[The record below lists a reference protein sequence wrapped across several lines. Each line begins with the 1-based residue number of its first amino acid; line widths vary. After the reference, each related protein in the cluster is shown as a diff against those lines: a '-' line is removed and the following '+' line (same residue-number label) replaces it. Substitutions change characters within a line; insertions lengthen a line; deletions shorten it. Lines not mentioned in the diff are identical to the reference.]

1 MVFHHSSNL
10 RAGTR
15 PDLRGLVGGARIS
28 FSGIRRFEWDLE
40 DLGGFSPLWLD
51 AAAIYPKVFWRSRS
65 GAAQTLAV
73 GELQG
78 GSLRDLLPLLDGSD
92 EGVRL
97 FGGERFAAAAEP
109 KEGWREFPERFFFIP
124 RAEIIHAGGRTLL
137 AVNLA
142 GGDEALDEL
151 EDWVAALGECPPP
164 HQPAILTRWD
174 IPNFTQ
180 WSLAVA
186 AALEGFSSG
195 PLRKVVL
202 ARRST
207 LDLVEKVSPHLLLA
221 VLMGAAPA
229 CFHFSFQP
237 SARAGAFLG
246 ASPELLYRRIG
257 ARLESE
263 AVAGTRPRSLDAAED
278 ERLESQLLK
287 FSKEQL
293 EHRLVVEALE
303 QTFRSLCVDYACD
316 EKPGVLK
323 LSRVQHLRTAVSGTL
338 RGAVDDAAILQAFHP
353 TPATC
358 GAPVADALRFISDH
372 EKFDRGWYAG
382 PFGCVSK
389 DSTEFAVAIRSMLAK
404 GSQVEVF
411 AGAGIVE
418 GSDPEREWFELE
430 DKISG
435 VLNVLSA

>member
-1 MVFHHSSNL
+1 M
-10 RAGTR
+10 
-15 PDLRGLVGGARIS
+15 
-28 FSGIRRFEWDLE
+28 
-40 DLGGFSPLWLD
+40 
-51 AAAIYPKVFWRSRS
+51 
-65 GAAQTLAV
+65 
-73 GELQG
+73 
-78 GSLRDLLPLLDGSD
+78 
-92 EGVRL
+92 
-97 FGGERFAAAAEP
+97 
-109 KEGWREFPERFFFIP
+109 
-124 RAEIIHAGGRTLL
+124 
-137 AVNLA
+137 
-142 GGDEALDEL
+142 ALDDL
-151 EDWVAALGECPPP
+151 DDWVAALGECHLR
-164 HQPAILTRWD
+164 HQPAVLTRWD

-180 WSLAVA
+180 WSSAVV
-186 AALEGFSSG
+186 AALEGFASG

-237 SARAGAFLG
+237 SALAGAFLG

-287 FSKEQL
+287 LSKEQL

-303 QTFRSLCVDYACD
+303 KTFVSLCVDCACD
-316 EKPGVLK
+316 KKPGVLK

-338 RGAVDDAAILQAFHP
+338 RGAVDDAAILEAFHP

-358 GAPVADALRFISDH
+358 GAPVADALRFLFNH

-389 DSTEFAVAIRSMLAK
+389 ASTEFSVAIRSMLAK

-411 AGAGIVE
+411 AGAGIVD

-435 VLNVLSA
+435 VLNVLAA

>member
-10 RAGTR
+10 RAGSR
-15 PDLRGLVGGARIS
+15 PDLRGLVGGERIS

-65 GAAQTLAV
+65 GSAQTLAV
-73 GELQG
+73 GELRG
-78 GSLRDLLPLLDGSD
+78 GHLRELLPLLVDAD

-97 FGGERFAAAAEP
+97 FGGERFASSSNP
-109 KEGWREFPERFFFIP
+109 VDGWKDFPERYFFIP
-124 RAEIIHAGGRTLL
+124 QAEIIHAGGRTLL

-142 GGDEALDEL
+142 AGEQALDEV
-151 EDWVAALGECPPP
+151 EEWVAALAECPLP
-164 HQPAILTRWD
+164 HHPAVLTRWD
-174 IPNFTQ
+174 QPNFHQ
-180 WSLAVA
+180 WSTAVDT
-186 AALEGFSSG
+186 ALGGFADG

-207 LDLVEKVSPHLLLA
+207 LELVEKISPYALLSL
-221 VLMGAAPA
+221 LMGAAPA
-229 CFHFSFQP
+229 CFHYCFQP
-237 SARAGAFLG
+237 SATAGAFLG
-246 ASPELLYRRIG
+246 ASPELLYRRMG

-278 ERLESQLLK
+278 ERLEFQLLK

-303 QTFRSLCVDYACD
+303 QTFRSLCMEYACD

-338 RGAVDDAAILQAFHP
+338 NGAVDDATILEAFHP

-358 GAPVADALRFISDH
+358 GAPVADALQFIFQH

-382 PFGCVSK
+382 PFGCVSRN
-389 DSTEFAVAIRSMLAK
+389 TAEFAVAIRSMLAK
-404 GSQVEVF
+404 GSRVEVF

>member
-1 MVFHHSSNL
+1 MVFHHSSDL
-10 RAGTR
+10 RAGVR
-15 PDLRGLVGGARIS
+15 PDLHGLVGGARIS
-28 FSGIRRFEWDLE
+28 FSGIRRFEWEIE
-40 DLGGFSPLWLD
+40 DLGLFSPLWLD

-65 GAAQTLAV
+65 GSAQTLAV

-78 GSLRDLLPLLDGSD
+78 GTLRELLPLTDGAD
-92 EGVRL
+92 DGVRL
-97 FGGERFAAAAEP
+97 FGGERFATSSPASG
-109 KEGWREFPERFFFIP
+109 GWLEFPERYFFIP
-124 RAEIIHAGGRTLL
+124 RAEIIHAGGRTQL
-137 AVNLA
+137 AVNLGA
-142 GGDEALDEL
+142 GDAGLDL
-151 EDWVAALGECPPP
+151 VEDWVAALGGFPPTR
-164 HQPAILTRWD
+164 QPPVLTRWD
-174 IPNFTQ
+174 KPNFKE
-180 WSLAVA
+180 WSSAVE
-186 AALEGFSSG
+186 AALEGFSAG

-207 LDLVEKVSPHLLLA
+207 LELVEKVSPNVLLA
-221 VLMGAAPA
+221 ALMGAAPA

-237 SARAGAFLG
+237 SASAGAFLG
-246 ASPELLYRRIG
+246 ASPELLYRRTG
-257 ARLESE
+257 SRLESE

-303 QTFRSLCVDYACD
+303 QTFRRLCVDYACD

-338 RGAVDDAAILQAFHP
+338 RGMVDDAAILEAFHP

-358 GAPVADALRFISDH
+358 GAPIREAMRFISAH

-389 DSTEFAVAIRSMLAK
+389 DTAEFAVAIRSMLAK
-404 GSQVEVF
+404 GSQVDVF
-411 AGAGIVE
+411 AGAGIVD

>member
-15 PDLRGLVGGARIS
+15 PDLRGLVGQARIS
-28 FSGIRRFEWDLE
+28 FSCIRRFEWELE

-51 AAAIYPKVFWRSRS
+51 AAAMYPKVFWRSRS
-65 GAAQTLAV
+65 GAAQTLAL
-73 GELQG
+73 GELRG
-78 GSLRDLLPLLDGSD
+78 GSLRDLLPLLDGAD

-97 FGGERFAAAAEP
+97 FGGERFSASVEP
-109 KEGWREFPERFFFIP
+109 VEGWKEFPERYFFIP
-124 RAEIIHAGGRTLL
+124 RAEIIHAGGRTVL
-137 AVNLA
+137 AINLTA
-142 GGDEALDEL
+142 GEQSLDSVE
-151 EDWVAALGECPPP
+151 EWVAALGECPLP
-164 HQPAILTRWD
+164 HHPAILTRWD
-174 IPNFTQ
+174 QPNFHQ
-180 WSLAVA
+180 WSSAVN
-186 AALEGFSSG
+186 AALEGFASG

-207 LDLVEKVSPHLLLA
+207 LELVEKISPHVLLS

-229 CFHFSFQP
+229 CFHFCFQP
-237 SARAGAFLG
+237 SASAGAFLG
-246 ASPELLYRRIG
+246 ASPELLYRRMG
-257 ARLESE
+257 DRLESE

-338 RGAVDDAAILQAFHP
+338 RGAVDDAAILEAFHP

-358 GAPVADALRFISDH
+358 GAPVAEAMRFISEN

-382 PFGCVSK
+382 PFGCVSR
-389 DSTEFAVAIRSMLAK
+389 DSAEFAVAIRSMLAK
-404 GSQVEVF
+404 GARVEVF

>member
-1 MVFHHSSNL
+1 M
-10 RAGTR
+10 
-15 PDLRGLVGGARIS
+15 VGGRIS
-28 FSGIRRFEWDLE
+28 LSGIRRFEWELE

-51 AAAIYPKVFWRSRS
+51 AATMYPKVFWRSRS

-73 GELQG
+73 GELRG
-78 GSLRDLLPLLDGSD
+78 GSLRDLLPLLDGAD
-92 EGVRL
+92 EGVQL
-97 FGGERFAAAAEP
+97 FGGERFAAFVDP
-109 KEGWREFPERFFFIP
+109 VQGWREFPERYFFVP
-124 RAEIIHAGGRTLL
+124 QAEIIHAGGRTVL
-137 AVNLA
+137 AINLA
-142 GGDEALDEL
+142 AGEQSLDSVE
-151 EDWVAALGECPPP
+151 EWVAALEGCPLP
-164 HQPAILTRWD
+164 HHPAILTRWD
-174 IPNFTQ
+174 QPTFHH
-180 WSLAVA
+180 WSSAVND
-186 AALEGFSSG
+186 ALEDFASG

-207 LDLVEKVSPHLLLA
+207 LELVEKISPHVLLS
-221 VLMGAAPA
+221 VLMGSAPA
-229 CFHFSFQP
+229 CFHFCFQP
-237 SARAGAFLG
+237 SASAGAFLG
-246 ASPELLYRRIG
+246 VSPELLYRRRG
-257 ARLESE
+257 ERLESE

-338 RGAVDDAAILQAFHP
+338 RGAVDDAAILEAFHP

-358 GAPVADALRFISDH
+358 GAPVADAMRFISEN

-382 PFGCVSK
+382 PFGCVSR
-389 DSTEFAVAIRSMLAK
+389 DSAEFAVAIRSMLAK
-404 GSQVEVF
+404 GSRVEVF
-411 AGAGIVE
+411 AGAGIVK